1 MRTCAVCQRNKAPR
15 HSKYGKLASLPI
27 PKEIFEEVSLDFVT
41 GLPPAKDKLG
51 CVFNAVLVI
60 VNRLLKIVIYVPA
73 LKTWDAKQFAE
84 SYFEQVILRYGV

>member
-1 MRTCAVCQRNKAPR
+1 VRTCAVCQRNKAPR

-27 PKEIFEEVSLDFVT
+27 LKEIFKEVSLNFIT
-41 GLPPAKDKLG
+41 GLPLAKDKLG

-60 VNRLLKIVIYVPA
+60 VDRLLKMAIYVPA

-84 SYFEQVILRYGV
+84 SYFE